1 VGYNLSVARFTYT
14 AQKADGEVYNGIA
27 EAQDRFE
34 LYNVIRKEGAHLL
47 SFHLDNS
54 DNRLSFAYWIG
65 KVTSVPMQQKIL
77 FMRNLGVMLS
87 AGLPLSR
94 ALAVME
100 RQTKDMHLLKA
111 ISEISSDIRHGIT
124 LHESIA
130 KFPTIFPRLA
140 VAMVR
145 AGEEGGDLASALVV
159 ASEQMEHAADLKKKI
174 RGAMIYPAIILV
186 TIVII
191 AVLMMLY
198 VVPTLSQTFAE
209 LGSALPLPTQIVLN
223 FSNFLVNYTVFAIG
237 GMIAAVFLI
246 GWLLRTKVGGRFKD
260 YALLRFPLIK
270 EMVKEINAA
279 RTSRT
284 LASLLSSGVGILPA
298 LDIARDV
305 VQNSYFKEVIT
316 EAQKAVGAGDPLS
329 KTFTRRED
337 LYPAFVGEMMSVGEE
352 TGQTSEM
359 LKRLAAY
366 YENEVDR
373 KTKDMS
379 TIIEPILML
388 MIGAMVGF
396 FAVSMIMPIY
406 SISSHI

>member
-1 VGYNLSVARFTYT
+1 MARFTYT
-14 AQKADGEVYNGIA
+14 AQKADGEVYKGVAN
-27 EAQDRFE
+27 AQDRFE
-34 LYNVIRKEGAHLL
+34 LYNIIRREGGHLL
-47 SFHLDNS
+47 SLQLDRSN
-54 DNRLSFAYWIG
+54 DRLSITYWIG
-65 KVTSVPMQQKIL
+65 KITTVPQQQKIL
-77 FMRNLGVMLS
+77 FTRNLGVMLS

-100 RQTKDMHLLKA
+100 RQTKDAHLVQA
-111 ISEISSDIRHGIT
+111 ISEISSDVRHGTT
-124 LHESIA
+124 LHDSIA
-130 KFPTIFPRLA
+130 KFPKIFPRLT

-159 ASEQMEHAADLKKKI
+159 ASEQMEHASELKKKI
-174 RGAMIYPAIILV
+174 RGAMIYPSIILL

-191 AVLMMLY
+191 GVLMMLY
-198 VVPTLSQTFAE
+198 VVPTLSATFAQ

-223 FSNFLVNYTVFAIG
+223 FSNFLVNYTVVAIG
-237 GMIAAVFLI
+237 GMVLSVVLVAAF
-246 GWLLRTKVGGRFKD
+246 LRTKQGSRMTDFVV
-260 YALLRFPLIK
+260 LRLPLIN
-270 EMVKEINAA
+270 EMVREVNAA

-298 LDIARDV
+298 LDIAVDV
-305 VQNSYFKEVIT
+305 VQNSYFKEVIL

-337 LYPAFVGEMMSVGEE
+337 LYPPFVGEMMSVGEE
-352 TGQTSEM
+352 TGKTPDM
-359 LKRLAAY
+359 LSRLAQY